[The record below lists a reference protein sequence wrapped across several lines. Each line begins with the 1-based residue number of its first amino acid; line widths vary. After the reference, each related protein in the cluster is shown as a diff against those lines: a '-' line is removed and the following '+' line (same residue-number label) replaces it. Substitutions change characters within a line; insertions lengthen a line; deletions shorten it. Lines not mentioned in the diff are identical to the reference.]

1 MNAINILER
10 IEDNGFE
17 AYIVGGY
24 VRDYLLGIN
33 SSDVDI
39 CTNARVR
46 ELLDIFSDYNVLSN
60 EYGAVK
66 LITNDSRIDIT
77 TYRRDLKYNGSRR
90 RVEIEYV
97 DNLLDDINRRDFTM
111 NTLCMNK
118 EGNIIDVLNGKE
130 DIEKKIIRCVGNI
143 DDRLNEDPLRM
154 LRAVRFATTLNFEIE
169 EELYKELKRNRT
181 LIAQLSRERIKEE
194 LNKILTSTNALRGL
208 KMMRNL
214 GFLDYV
220 GIDFNDNLVYV
231 SDICGMYSQL
241 TLKKEFPFSKEEKET
256 IKAVKNILNYG
267 IIDENVIFTYGLY
280 VSLVAGSILGVEK
293 EYISSLEKN
302 LPIKRIKDIK
312 ISSDEICSILNI
324 KPNKI
329 IHLVYD
335 ELKYLILKGK
345 LINDNDSIKEY
356 LMINRKKWLN
366 EGASLEIVKC
376 QEVGC

>member
-46 ELLDIFSDYNVLSN
+46 ELLDIFSDYNVSSN

-214 GFLDYV
+214 SFLDYV

-280 VSLVAGSILGVEK
+280 VSLVAGSILGVER
-293 EYISSLEKN
+293 EYITSLEKN